1 LPEVFWCELEDD
13 AKPNYPHA
21 YVSIRDWKKIK
32 RKDLKRTLDSIY
44 QARSELVHQG
54 NPLVSGHIKW
64 TEMVPINGTG
74 EKQKE
79 ARGGPLEKKEGQES

>member
-1 LPEVFWCELEDD
+1 MFFMGLFFLISGYFVP
-13 AKPNYPHA
+13 
-21 YVSIRDWKKIK
+21 R
-32 RKDLKRTLDSIY
+32 
-44 QARSELVHQG
+44 
-54 NPLVSGHIKW
+54 VSGHIKW

>member
-1 LPEVFWCELEDD
+1 MFDEWGSFFRSKRLTHVATLEHPMEVGMLQMLE
-13 AKPNYPHA
+13 
-21 YVSIRDWKKIK
+21 
-32 RKDLKRTLDSIY
+32 
-44 QARSELVHQG
+44 SEGV
-54 NPLVSGHIKW
+54 VSGHIKW